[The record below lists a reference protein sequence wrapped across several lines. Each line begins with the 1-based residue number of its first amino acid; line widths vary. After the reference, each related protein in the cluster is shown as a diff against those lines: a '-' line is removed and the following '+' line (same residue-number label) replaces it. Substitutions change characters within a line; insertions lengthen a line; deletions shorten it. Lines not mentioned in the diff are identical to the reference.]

1 MADYTLGVQITGDA
15 SKMQKAFEKAQE
27 QAEKL
32 KEKIKDSNNE
42 SGNSF
47 DGLTTKI
54 DAISGKLSAYG
65 DKISSIGKNM
75 TTMFT
80 LPAVAGITAVVKE
93 YANLEQSIGGVETLF
108 KKSAKAVQKNANTAF
123 RRAGVSA
130 NEYMEQVTSFS
141 ASLISSLGGDTAK
154 AVGVADTAMVDMSD
168 NANKFGTNIGLIQN
182 AYQGFAKGNY
192 TMLDNLRLGF
202 GGTKEEMQRL
212 LDEAGKLS
220 GMEFDINNFSD
231 IIQAIHI
238 IQDNLGVTGTTA
250 REASETISG
259 SFSQAKASV
268 IDFMGSLGGDGS
280 DVDAKM
286 QAMIQSIT
294 VFADNVKEALGRI
307 WDNLPLQ
314 EYQKNLL
321 LIAVVGGPIL
331 VVVGTIFGA
340 IANIMTVVSGI
351 LTVLGMM
358 TPIGWIIAAAIA
370 AIVAAVVFW
379 DDIVAEV
386 GQKFE
391 LVKIIGMA
399 MWESFKDGVSSFG
412 KSIQNVV
419 GKIGGWFAEAW
430 NAAAD
435 TATRIFTKVGDTIS
449 GIFSGV
455 VSGIK
460 SLING
465 AIGGIN
471 KVSGITNKLPGVNIP
486 KIPYLAR
493 GTSDWQGGFARI
505 NEGGRGELVH
515 MPNGATVVPH
525 DVSMKYARESAK
537 ANSGVA
543 YMDSN
548 DEIAKS
554 ALKLANDAVKRPVVL
569 NINGREVAKT
579 TGGDMRDY
587 LNSRDMTLKRLRGEV

>member
-32 KEKIKDSNNE
+32 KEKIKGSNND

-47 DGLTTKI
+47 DSLTTKI
-54 DAISGKLSAYG
+54 DAISGKLSVYG

-108 KKSAKAVQKNANTAF
+108 KKSEKSVQKNANTAF
-123 RRAGVSA
+123 KRAGVSA

-154 AVGVADTAMVDMSD
+154 AVGIADTAMVDMSD

-192 TMLDNLRLGF
+192 TMLDNLKLGF

-220 GMEFDINNFSD
+220 GMKFDINNFSD
-231 IIQAIHI
+231 IIQAIHV

-250 REASETISG
+250 KEASETISG
-259 SFSQAKASV
+259 SFVQAKASV

-294 VFADNVKEALGRI
+294 VFANNVKETLGRI

-331 VVVGTIFGA
+331 VVVGAIFGA

-358 TPIGWIIAAAIA
+358 TPIGWVIAAVIA
-370 AIVAAVVFW
+370 AIVAVFVFW

-391 LVKIIGMA
+391 IVKIIGMA
-399 MWESFKDGVSSFG
+399 MWDSFKKGVSSFG
-412 KSIQNVV
+412 KLVQDVA
-419 GKIGGWFAEAW
+419 GKIGKWFGDAW
-430 NAAAD
+430 NTAAES
-435 TATRIFTKVGDTIS
+435 ATRIFTKVGNTIS

-460 SLING
+460 GLING

-471 KVSGITNKLPGVNIP
+471 SVIGIVNKLPGVNIP

-515 MPNGATVVPH
+515 MPNGTSVVPH
-525 DVSMKYARESAK
+525 DVSMKYAREAAK
-537 ANSGVA
+537 ANSGVT
-543 YMDSN
+543 YVDSN
-548 DEIAKS
+548 DEITKS

-569 NINGREVAKT
+569 NVNGREIART

>member
-1 MADYTLGVQITGDA
+1 M
-15 SKMQKAFEKAQE
+15 
-27 QAEKL
+27 
-32 KEKIKDSNNE
+32 
-42 SGNSF
+42 
-47 DGLTTKI
+47 
-54 DAISGKLSAYG
+54 
-65 DKISSIGKNM
+65 
-75 TTMFT
+75 
-80 LPAVAGITAVVKE
+80 
-93 YANLEQSIGGVETLF
+93 
-108 KKSAKAVQKNANTAF
+108 QKNANTAF

-471 KVSGITNKLPGVNIP
+471 KVIGITNKLPGVNIP

>member
-1 MADYTLGVQITGDA
+1 
-15 SKMQKAFEKAQE
+15 
-27 QAEKL
+27 
-32 KEKIKDSNNE
+32 
-42 SGNSF
+42 
-47 DGLTTKI
+47 
-54 DAISGKLSAYG
+54 
-65 DKISSIGKNM
+65 
-75 TTMFT
+75 
-80 LPAVAGITAVVKE
+80 
-93 YANLEQSIGGVETLF
+93 
-108 KKSAKAVQKNANTAF
+108 
-123 RRAGVSA
+123 
-130 NEYMEQVTSFS
+130 
-141 ASLISSLGGDTAK
+141 
-154 AVGVADTAMVDMSD
+154 
-168 NANKFGTNIGLIQN
+168 
-182 AYQGFAKGNY
+182 
-192 TMLDNLRLGF
+192 MLDNLRLGF

-294 VFADNVKEALGRI
+294 IFADNVKETLGRI

-340 IANIMTVVSGI
+340 ITNIMTVVSGI

-399 MWESFKDGVSSFG
+399 MWDSFKDGVSSFG
-412 KSIQNVV
+412 KLIQDVA
-419 GKIGGWFAEAW
+419 GKIGKWFGDAW
-430 NAAAD
+430 NTAAD
-435 TATRIFTKVGDTIS
+435 AATRIFTKVGDTIS

-460 SLING
+460 GLING

-471 KVSGITNKLPGVNIP
+471 KVIGITNKLPGVNIP

-493 GTSDWQGGFARI
+493 GTSDWQGGLARI

-515 MPNGATVVPH
+515 MPNGTTVVPH

-537 ANSGVA
+537 ANSGIA
-543 YMDSN
+543 YVDSN

-569 NINGREVAKT
+569 NINGREVART

>member
-220 GMEFDINNFSD
+220 GMEFDINNFS
-231 IIQAIHI
+231 
-238 IQDNLGVTGTTA
+238 
-250 REASETISG
+250 
-259 SFSQAKASV
+259 
-268 IDFMGSLGGDGS
+268 
-280 DVDAKM
+280 
-286 QAMIQSIT
+286 
-294 VFADNVKEALGRI
+294 
-307 WDNLPLQ
+307 
-314 EYQKNLL
+314 
-321 LIAVVGGPIL
+321 
-331 VVVGTIFGA
+331 
-340 IANIMTVVSGI
+340 
-351 LTVLGMM
+351 
-358 TPIGWIIAAAIA
+358 
-370 AIVAAVVFW
+370 
-379 DDIVAEV
+379 
-386 GQKFE
+386 
-391 LVKIIGMA
+391 
-399 MWESFKDGVSSFG
+399 
-412 KSIQNVV
+412 
-419 GKIGGWFAEAW
+419 
-430 NAAAD
+430 
-435 TATRIFTKVGDTIS
+435 
-449 GIFSGV
+449 
-455 VSGIK
+455 
-460 SLING
+460 
-465 AIGGIN
+465 
-471 KVSGITNKLPGVNIP
+471 
-486 KIPYLAR
+486 
-493 GTSDWQGGFARI
+493 
-505 NEGGRGELVH
+505 
-515 MPNGATVVPH
+515 
-525 DVSMKYARESAK
+525 
-537 ANSGVA
+537 
-543 YMDSN
+543 
-548 DEIAKS
+548 
-554 ALKLANDAVKRPVVL
+554 
-569 NINGREVAKT
+569 
-579 TGGDMRDY
+579 
-587 LNSRDMTLKRLRGEV
+587 

>member
-32 KEKIKDSNNE
+32 KEKIKGSNND

-47 DGLTTKI
+47 DSLTTKI
-54 DAISGKLSAYG
+54 DAISGKLSVYG

-108 KKSAKAVQKNANTAF
+108 KKSAKSVQKNANTAF
-123 RRAGVSA
+123 KRAGVSA
-130 NEYMEQVTSFS
+130 NEYMEQVASFS
-141 ASLISSLGGDTAK
+141 ASLISSLSGDTAK
-154 AVGVADTAMVDMSD
+154 AVGIADTAMVDMSD

-192 TMLDNLRLGF
+192 TMLDNLKLGF

-220 GMEFDINNFSD
+220 GMKFDINNFSD
-231 IIQAIHI
+231 IIQAIHV

-250 REASETISG
+250 KEASETISG
-259 SFSQAKASV
+259 SFVQAKASV

-280 DVDAKM
+280 NVDAKM

-294 VFADNVKEALGRI
+294 VFANNVKETLGRI

-331 VVVGTIFGA
+331 VVVGAIFGA

-358 TPIGWIIAAAIA
+358 TPIGWVIAAVIA
-370 AIVAAVVFW
+370 AIVAVFVFW

-391 LVKIIGMA
+391 IVKIIGMA
-399 MWESFKDGVSSFG
+399 MWDSFKKGVSSFG
-412 KSIQNVV
+412 KLVQDIA
-419 GKIGGWFAEAW
+419 GKIGKWFGDAW
-430 NAAAD
+430 NTAAES
-435 TATRIFTKVGDTIS
+435 ATRIFTKVGNTIS

-460 SLING
+460 GLING

-471 KVSGITNKLPGVNIP
+471 SVIGIVNKLPGVNIP

-515 MPNGATVVPH
+515 MPNGTSVVPH
-525 DVSMKYARESAK
+525 DVSMKYAREAAK
-537 ANSGVA
+537 ANSGVT
-543 YMDSN
+543 YVDSN
-548 DEIAKS
+548 DEITKS

-569 NINGREVAKT
+569 NVNGREIART

>member
-1 MADYTLGVQITGDA
+1 M
-15 SKMQKAFEKAQE
+15 
-27 QAEKL
+27 
-32 KEKIKDSNNE
+32 
-42 SGNSF
+42 
-47 DGLTTKI
+47 
-54 DAISGKLSAYG
+54 
-65 DKISSIGKNM
+65 
-75 TTMFT
+75 
-80 LPAVAGITAVVKE
+80 PAVAGITAVVKE

-358 TPIGWIIAAAIA
+358 TPIGWIIVAAIA

-412 KSIQNVV
+412 KLIQNVV

-430 NAAAD
+430 NTASD
-435 TATRIFTKVGDTIS
+435 TATRIFTRVGETIS

-471 KVSGITNKLPGVNIP
+471 KVIGITNKLPGVNIP

-493 GTSDWQGGFARI
+493 GTSDWQGGLARI

-515 MPNGATVVPH
+515 MPNGTTVVPH

-537 ANSGVA
+537 ANSGIA
-543 YMDSN
+543 YVDSN

-554 ALKLANDAVKRPVVL
+554 ALKLANDAIKRPVVL
-569 NINGREVAKT
+569 NINGREVART

>member
-32 KEKIKDSNNE
+32 KEKIKGSNNE

-154 AVGVADTAMVDMSD
+154 AVGIADTAMVDMSD

-192 TMLDNLRLGF
+192 TMLDNLKLGF

-220 GMEFDINNFSD
+220 GMKFDINNFSD
-231 IIQAIHI
+231 IIQAIHV

-250 REASETISG
+250 KEASETISG
-259 SFSQAKASV
+259 SFVQAKASV

-294 VFADNVKEALGRI
+294 VFANNVKETLGRI

-331 VVVGTIFGA
+331 VVVGAIFGA

-358 TPIGWIIAAAIA
+358 TPIGWVIAAVIA
-370 AIVAAVVFW
+370 AIVAVFVFW

-391 LVKIIGMA
+391 IVKIIGMA
-399 MWESFKDGVSSFG
+399 MWDSFKKGVSSFG
-412 KSIQNVV
+412 KLVQDVA
-419 GKIGGWFAEAW
+419 GKIGKWFGDAW
-430 NAAAD
+430 NTAAES
-435 TATRIFTKVGDTIS
+435 ATRIFTKVGNTIS

-460 SLING
+460 GLING

-471 KVSGITNKLPGVNIP
+471 KVIGITNKLPGVNIP
-486 KIPYLAR
+486 KIPYLSR
-493 GTSDWQGGFARI
+493 GTSDWQGGLARI

-515 MPNGATVVPH
+515 MPNGTTVVPH

-537 ANSGVA
+537 ANSGIA
-543 YMDSN
+543 YVDSN

-569 NINGREVAKT
+569 NINGREVART

>member
-1 MADYTLGVQITGDA
+1 MPFFLPRRLVDFEYLGGSGDSTDVEYDRLASQYHKDIDFAFYFVNFGTTKSEFLELTRREKAFIRKAWEDKQVRESELMRNAVLNAVSNAMRKKSAKFVDLWKRQQQPANMEIVEAHLEIINKNIADEGKYWVDLVYQANNMTKPSEGQKMADYTLGVQITGDA

-386 GQKFE
+386 SKN
-391 LVKIIGMA
+391 L
-399 MWESFKDGVSSFG
+399 S
-412 KSIQNVV
+412 
-419 GKIGGWFAEAW
+419 
-430 NAAAD
+430 
-435 TATRIFTKVGDTIS
+435 
-449 GIFSGV
+449 
-455 VSGIK
+455 
-460 SLING
+460 
-465 AIGGIN
+465 
-471 KVSGITNKLPGVNIP
+471 
-486 KIPYLAR
+486 
-493 GTSDWQGGFARI
+493 
-505 NEGGRGELVH
+505 
-515 MPNGATVVPH
+515 
-525 DVSMKYARESAK
+525 
-537 ANSGVA
+537 
-543 YMDSN
+543 
-548 DEIAKS
+548 
-554 ALKLANDAVKRPVVL
+554 
-569 NINGREVAKT
+569 
-579 TGGDMRDY
+579 
-587 LNSRDMTLKRLRGEV
+587 